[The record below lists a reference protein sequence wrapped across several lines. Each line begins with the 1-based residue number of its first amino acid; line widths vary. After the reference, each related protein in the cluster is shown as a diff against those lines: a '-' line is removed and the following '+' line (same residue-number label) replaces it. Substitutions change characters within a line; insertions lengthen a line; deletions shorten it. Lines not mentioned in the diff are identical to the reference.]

1 MKKYFYLCLFMLC
14 ILNIGCNDN
23 EEENSSPTFKV
34 ISASTSLP
42 AIGGT
47 GEIELSVV
55 GDYVVNSTEEWC
67 APVLS
72 GNKVLLTISANEDI
86 TGRNALIEICMG
98 TESTVVPVTQ
108 LGAIFST
115 NFPAF
120 YNFSTTGERKA
131 YYLKSNLPYEI
142 KYDSKWLSHK
152 VEGDSVIF
160 TSIPYEEGTLTEKII
175 PVTIRCGKTQ
185 QTYSFCQTIYKD
197 FQGKY
202 DISYI
207 DKTNKTVSHTAQ
219 LLKYQPDKYVMI
231 DGPMS
236 GAQFVVDYDNGKLI
250 IVAGQYLGTS
260 TPLFV
265 YNCVLADNDNITWDK
280 SSQYMAIPEIRDG
293 KVRLSFKDNGTFP
306 GNKVIG
312 LYFAG
317 FSTKEPSS
325 GSYAGGLDRAI
336 DIVMIKQ

>member
-1 MKKYFYLCLFMLC
+1 
-14 ILNIGCNDN
+14 
-23 EEENSSPTFKV
+23 
-34 ISASTSLP
+34 
-42 AIGGT
+42 
-47 GEIELSVV
+47 
-55 GDYVVNSTEEWC
+55 
-67 APVLS
+67 
-72 GNKVLLTISANEDI
+72 
-86 TGRNALIEICMG
+86 
-98 TESTVVPVTQ
+98 
-108 LGAIFST
+108 
-115 NFPAF
+115 
-120 YNFSTTGERKA
+120 
-131 YYLKSNLPYEI
+131 
-142 KYDSKWLSHK
+142 
-152 VEGDSVIF
+152 
-160 TSIPYEEGTLTEKII
+160 
-175 PVTIRCGKTQ
+175 
-185 QTYSFCQTIYKD
+185 
-197 FQGKY
+197 
-202 DISYI
+202 
-207 DKTNKTVSHTAQ
+207 
-219 LLKYQPDKYVMI
+219 MI

>member
-1 MKKYFYLCLFMLC
+1 
-14 ILNIGCNDN
+14 
-23 EEENSSPTFKV
+23 
-34 ISASTSLP
+34 
-42 AIGGT
+42 
-47 GEIELSVV
+47 
-55 GDYVVNSTEEWC
+55 
-67 APVLS
+67 
-72 GNKVLLTISANEDI
+72 
-86 TGRNALIEICMG
+86 MG

-160 TSIPYEEGTLTEKII
+160 TSIPYEEGTLTEKVI

-250 IVAGQYLGTS
+250 IAAGQYLGTS

-280 SSQYMAIPEIRDG
+280 SSQCMAIPEIRDG

-317 FSTKEPSS
+317 FSTIEPSS

-336 DIVMIKQ
+336 DIVMMKQ